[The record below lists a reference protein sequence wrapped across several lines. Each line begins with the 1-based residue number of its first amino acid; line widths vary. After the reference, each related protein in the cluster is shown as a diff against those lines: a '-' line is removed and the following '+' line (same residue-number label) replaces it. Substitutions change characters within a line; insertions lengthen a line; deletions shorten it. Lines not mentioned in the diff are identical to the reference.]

1 MSVMNLFKA
10 STDDEGQVDVVYQG
24 DEQDALDAV
33 DILFAKLLAFNE
45 AIRDVAQRRDIAD
58 GLRKIAAKF
67 EQ

>member
-1 MSVMNLFKA
+1 MSLMDLFKPII
-10 STDDEGQVDVVYQG
+10 DDEDQVDVVYQG

-33 DILFAKLLAFNE
+33 DILFAKLLAFDE

-67 EQ
+67 ER